1 MAGPT
6 EQQFA
11 KWKQRL
17 VQAMADARA
26 LALWQPPPRRVIVE
40 CKGVVRQYRLGPGP
54 QRAAAI
60 AAAGIAV
67 WIGWATYAS
76 LARDEILA
84 AARAD
89 LAEAEGSRAGLERE
103 LDAARERI
111 AELSDAAVRAEKSE
125 AELASALEKLDT
137 RDKQIEQVSAER
149 DEAMVM
155 HTTIAHK
162 IDAYQSVQLAIAAR
176 LEEPL
181 RRDIAAL
188 EDTFKKVGV
197 SANTL
202 LGRSG
207 EGGPLV
213 QPAAIEAMANYK
225 GAGDCKAEVATA
237 LLADTVDRRE
247 RLRELVEK
255 LPFGR
260 PIKATDV
267 TSGFGR
273 RVDPISGQLA
283 MHTGMDFRDEPGT
296 PVMATAPGT
305 VVQAGWGGEYGRQV
319 EVRHAGGL
327 VTRYAHL
334 ESVAVKIGDTVKAG
348 TVIGKLGDTG
358 RSTGPHLHYEVL
370 LDGIARNPQ
379 PFVEGRRNVQQ
390 APRSGS

>member
-1 MAGPT
+1 MST
-6 EQQFA
+6 EQHIA
-11 KWKQRL
+11 NLKQRL
-17 VQAMADARA
+17 DAALASARA
-26 LALWQPPPRRVIVE
+26 LVLWQPPPRRVIIE
-40 CKGVVRQYRLGPGP
+40 CKGVVRQYRLGAGP
-54 QRAAAI
+54 QRL

-67 WIGWATYAS
+67 VALWVGWATYAS
-76 LARDEILA
+76 LARDQILS

-89 LAEAEGSRAGLERE
+89 LSDAKNSRAELESQ
-103 LDAARERI
+103 LDDARDRI
-111 AELSDAAVRAEKSE
+111 AELADATERARKAEV
-125 AELASALEKLDT
+125 ELASALEKLDA
-137 RDKQIEQVSAER
+137 RDKQIEQISAER
-149 DEAMVM
+149 DEAVVM

-181 RRDIAAL
+181 RRDVAAL

-197 SANTL
+197 STNSLA
-202 LGRSG
+202 GRSG
-207 EGGPLV
+207 EGGPLI

-247 RLRELVEK
+247 RLRDLVEK
-255 LPFGR
+255 IPFGR
-260 PIKATDV
+260 PIKAADIS
-267 TSGFGR
+267 SGFGR
-273 RVDPISGQLA
+273 RIDPITGQLA

-296 PVMATAPGT
+296 PVAATAPGT

-348 TVIGKLGDTG
+348 TIIGKLGDTG

-370 LDGIARNPQ
+370 LDGVARNPQ

-390 APRSGS
+390 ATRSGS